1 MKDKQQQNKSEQ
13 TLKVFGKKTNFF
25 LFVLYILGA
34 FLVGFFSIK
43 IFLTL
48 LLTPILAVYNGAYNQ
63 YIISNDPEYFKLAAI
78 FAKNWLQAWIFL
90 ILGAMLLF
98 FRKAIKNKLE
108 ENE

>member
-13 TLKVFGKKTNFF
+13 TLKVFGNKTNFF
-25 LFVLYILGA
+25 LFILYIFGA

-48 LLTPILAVYNGAYNQ
+48 LLTPILSVYNGAYNQ
-63 YIISNDPEYFKLAAI
+63 YIISNDPEYFKLAAV
-78 FAKNWLQAWIFL
+78 FSKNWLMSWVFL
-90 ILGAMLLF
+90 ILGAMLLY
-98 FRKAIKNKLE
+98 FRKVIKNKQE